1 MQQTIPIRETEI
13 AKQRYIARELKQ
25 ARYLGWLSMQ
35 GHWKA
40 VIPFFVYANPSMQA
54 EFEYGRGL
62 AKEREIVQATDA
74 PEKRNHIYRTD
85 ERNAG

>member
-13 AKQRYIARELKQ
+13 AKQRYIARELRQ

-54 EFEYGRGL
+54 EFENGRQA
-62 AKEREIVQATDA
+62 AKEREVVQATDA
-74 PEKRNHIYRTD
+74 PFKKPHFYNTD
-85 ERNAG
+85 ARSA